1 MNRRTLLG
9 SGTLRALAGA
19 CLVLLAATVSI
30 APRIAFAQANPVAK
44 AQQQYDNGDFAE
56 ALATVKDALSS
67 GAVSGSEA
75 VAARELMAR
84 CQAKT
89 GDVEASKKTFLQILH
104 QDPQYRLDEVR
115 TPPDEV
121 VVFRQALQIF
131 LEEEATQGQRIP
143 ASIEFFYGVGSGDN
157 EDFGEY
163 VALGGGDKKFDNK
176 PFFGLGVRFP
186 LKPKWS
192 LNLELQRFRATN
204 EDTVT
209 VPVTF
214 FSGHGTYELTATPLI
229 VSAVYLLRDSGKFR
243 TSVFAGG
250 GPMLNSYASDSFT
263 LLGFVPLKT
272 TDSKVGVYFHG
283 GVEGEYLLHPKLSVT
298 ARGVIRYAKASK
310 MFEGSTFTQYA
321 TGDPIG
327 DRDLDFSGYGI
338 SIGLRGYIG
347 Y

>member
-44 AQQQYDNGDFAE
+44 AQQMYDNGDFAE
-56 ALATVKDALSS
+56 ALAAVKEALSS

-89 GDVEASKKTFLQILH
+89 GDVKASQNTFLQILH
-104 QDPQYRLDEVR
+104 QDPQYRIDEVR

-131 LEEEATQGQRIP
+131 LEEEAAKGQRIP
-143 ASIEFFYGVGSGDN
+143 ASIELFYGVGSGAN

-163 VALGGGDKKFDNK
+163 VALGGGDKQFDNK

-186 LKPKWS
+186 LAPKWS

-204 EDTVT
+204 EDTIT
-209 VPVTF
+209 VQVVL

-250 GPMLNSYASDSFT
+250 GPMLNSYASDAFYLFPT
-263 LLGFVPLKT
+263 IPLKT
-272 TDSKVGVYFHG
+272 TDSKVGVYLHG
-283 GVEGEYLLHPKLSVT
+283 GVEAEYLLHPKLSVT
-298 ARGVIRYAKASK
+298 AKGVLRYAKAAK
-310 MFEGSTFTQYA
+310 MFEGSTFTQYG
-321 TGDPIG
+321 TGSIG
-327 DRDLDFSGYGI
+327 DRDLGFSGYGI
-338 SIGLRGYIG
+338 SIGLRGYVG